1 MRISSSMFVLVF
13 LLAAA
18 CDNPTR
24 NKPKAE
30 VSSAAPAGATPAP
43 AGQAEKLNVSTNG
56 STIGFVASKV
66 TRSHNGSFGR
76 FSGRAELV
84 GGKAEGGKVSIDI
97 ELDSVQADVEKLTG
111 HLKSPDFFDVQK
123 YPKAH
128 FESTSITPGGSAGAT
143 HTITGLLDL
152 HGVKKTIK
160 FPATIN
166 VSPKE
171 VRVKSEF
178 ALNRK
183 EFGIAYPG
191 APDDLIRDDVL
202 MKLDLALPRS

>member
-1 MRISSSMFVLVF
+1 
-13 LLAAA
+13 
-18 CDNPTR
+18 
-24 NKPKAE
+24 
-30 VSSAAPAGATPAP
+30 
-43 AGQAEKLNVSTNG
+43 
-56 STIGFVASKV
+56 
-66 TRSHNGSFGR
+66 
-76 FSGRAELV
+76 
-84 GGKAEGGKVSIDI
+84 
-97 ELDSVQADVEKLTG
+97 
-111 HLKSPDFFDVQK
+111 KSPDFFDVQK

-202 MKLDLALPRS
+202 MKLDLVLPRP